1 MMDPLLNPY
10 TPGSGRTP
18 PALVGRDAELIAAE
32 LLIQRTTQG
41 KAGRCLMLY
50 GLRCVGKTV
59 LLNEIRHRGA
69 GAGWLTA
76 SMEAKQDKKGAEQD
90 KKGAEQSRAR
100 LSREISSSARQ
111 LKSWRER
118 STDKIKVAW
127 ATISSFSIT
136 AGVGPLTVGTEIAP
150 SHRASSGTLELDL
163 EDLIADIVPALQES
177 GIGMALFIDEIQDLD
192 RAMLEAL
199 LATQHRAAQNEWPFY
214 VFGAG
219 LPMVPATLAEARS
232 YAERQFDYRH
242 IGRFSPEE
250 ARTALVQPAEEAGVE
265 FTEAAAAT
273 VLASAQGYPYFLQ
286 VYGDLVWQ
294 IADTSPV
301 SVGAATSA
309 TAAGIGEIDRS
320 LFRSRWDRA
329 TPKQKD
335 LMIAMSDDD
344 GPSSISDLAAR
355 MGKKRPS
362 DISVFRD
369 ELIRKGLIYAPE
381 RGYLEFT
388 VPLMTDYVRRQ
399 ADYSS

>member
-1 MMDPLLNPY
+1 MDPLLNPY

-18 PALVGRDAELIAAE
+18 PALVGRDAELTGAE
-32 LLIQRTTQG
+32 LLIRRTRQG
-41 KAGRCLMLY
+41 KAGRSLMLY
-50 GLRCVGKTV
+50 GLRGVGKTV
-59 LLNEIRHRGA
+59 LLNEMRHRA
-69 GAGWLTA
+69 ADAGWLTA
-76 SMEAKQDKKGAEQD
+76 SMEAKQD

-150 SHRASSGTLELDL
+150 SQRASSGTLELDL

-192 RAMLEAL
+192 KAMLEAL

-242 IGRFSPEE
+242 IDRLSPEE

>member
-1 MMDPLLNPY
+1 MDPLLNPY

-18 PALVGRDAELIAAE
+18 PALVGRDAELTGAE
-32 LLIQRTTQG
+32 LLIRRTAQG
-41 KAGRCLMLY
+41 KAGRSLMLY
-50 GLRCVGKTV
+50 GLRGVGKTV
-59 LLNEIRHRGA
+59 LLNEMRHRA
-69 GAGWLTA
+69 ADAGWLTA
-76 SMEAKQDKKGAEQD
+76 SMEAKQD

-150 SHRASSGTLELDL
+150 SQRASSGTLELDL

-192 RAMLEAL
+192 KAMLEAL

-242 IGRFSPEE
+242 IDRLSPEE

-265 FTEAAAAT
+265 FTDAAAAT

-309 TAAGIGEIDRS
+309 TEAGIGEIDRS

-344 GPSSISDLAAR
+344 GPSSISDLATR

-388 VPLMTDYVRRQ
+388 VPLMSDYVRRQ

>member
-1 MMDPLLNPY
+1 MDPLLNPY

-18 PALVGRDAELIAAE
+18 PALVGRDAELTAAG
-32 LLIQRTTQG
+32 LLIRRTAQG
-41 KAGRCLMLY
+41 KAGRSLMLY
-50 GLRCVGKTV
+50 GLRGVGKTV
-59 LLNEIRHRGA
+59 LLNEMRHQA
-69 GAGWLTA
+69 TEAGWLTA
-76 SMEAKQDKKGAEQD
+76 SIEAKQDKKGAEQ
-90 KKGAEQSRAR
+90 SLAR
-100 LSREISSSARQ
+100 LGRAITSSARQ
-111 LKSWRER
+111 LKPWRER
-118 STDKIKVAW
+118 TTDNVKAAW
-127 ATISSFSIT
+127 STISSFSIT
-136 AGVGPLTVGTEIAP
+136 AGAGPLTVGIEIAP
-150 SHRASSGTLELDL
+150 SQRASSGTLELDL

-177 GIGMALFIDEIQDLD
+177 AIGMALFIDEIQDLD
-192 RAMLEAL
+192 RVMLEAL

-242 IGRFSPEE
+242 IDRLSPEE
-250 ARTALVQPAEEAGVE
+250 ARTALVQPAEDADVK

-301 SVGAATSA
+301 SVGAASA
-309 TAAGIGEIDRS
+309 ATEAGIGEIDRS

-344 GPSSISDLAAR
+344 GPSSISDLATR